1 MKPSI
6 LRTVLAASFLLLA
19 VIALLI
25 AISAPAAA
33 RPFEDG
39 AAAYQ
44 CGDYAAA
51 QRLWR
56 PLAEQGHAKAQ
67 HNLGLMYGKGEGV
80 AQDDGAALKW
90 FRLAALQG
98 YVAAQISPWS
108 LHAWGL
114 FVLAVAIIIGLLKN
128 RRASVAVG
136 LLIVALVAA
145 HVFRVESLSRPW
157 FHDQFVGLFA
167 FTPSRYTLGLIY
179 DWTPGGLPAALWSP
193 FTYTFLHGDGS
204 HLFGNCVALFIFG
217 RSVAWRVG
225 TWRFLML
232 FAVAGAAGAF
242 VHLIF
247 NWGEPTPLIGASASG
262 FGIMAATFR
271 FVPRTEDRLKAL
283 FWPDEKVRNVPLA
296 SPAEVLMER
305 RSLVYLFICFIIYPL
320 GLIALIYGT
329 LGNVALAGHIGGF
342 ALGLFGFGMFDRQRQ
357 DVSPSAAAGE
367 PSEAKQAESLG
378 LKLLRIGFIVLIAL
392 GIIGGLSYYLHP
404 FL

>member
-1 MKPSI
+1 MKAI
-6 LRTVLAASFLLLA
+6 LRTGFLALAIILALA
-19 VIALLI
+19 V
-25 AISAPAAA
+25 PAKVG
-33 RPFEDG
+33 PYENG
-39 AAAYQ
+39 QAAYL
-44 CGDYAAA
+44 GGNYASAMEF
-51 QRLWR
+51 WR

-67 HNLGLMYGKGEGV
+67 HNLGVMYGKGESLE
-80 AQDDGAALKW
+80 QDDGAALECS
-90 FRLAALQG
+90 RLAVLQG
-98 YVAAQISPWS
+98 CVAAQIGPWF

-114 FVLAVAIIIGLLKN
+114 FVLAVAVIIGLLKN

-145 HVFRVESLSRPW
+145 HVFRVLSLLSSPW
-157 FHDQFVGLFA
+157 FHHQFFGLFA
-167 FTPSRYTLGLIY
+167 FVPSRYTLASIY
-179 DWTPGGLPAALWSP
+179 DWAPGGLLAALWSP

-225 TWRFLML
+225 IWRFLML

-247 NWGEPTPLIGASASG
+247 NWGDPTPLIGASASG

-296 SPAEVLMER
+296 SPAEILMER

-329 LGNVALAGHIGGF
+329 SGNVAVAGHFGGF

-357 DVSPSAAAGE
+357 ALSPSAAAGE
-367 PSEAKQAESLG
+367 SSEAKQAESLG
-378 LKLLRIGFIVLIAL
+378 LKLLRIGFIILIFI
-392 GIIGGLSYYLHP
+392 GIIVGLSYYLSP
-404 FL
+404 FFQ